1 MSKVRIFADSIS
13 DVPQDWIDQYN
24 IEIVPLYI
32 VFQEKSYVDRLE
44 INAKD
49 MYNLV
54 EIYDQLPKT
63 AAPPPADFIQAFRPV
78 IESGEDILFIS
89 MSSHLS
95 STYQNALAAAR
106 EFPAGRIT
114 VVDSLNVT
122 AGTAMSVLLAAQM
135 ASDGKSALAIAER
148 LEKVRHE
155 IQLNIL
161 VDNLDYLHKG
171 GRVSSIQNMI
181 GSILR
186 IRPVLYVSHGKVLS
200 GVKYRGSK
208 ERIVKK
214 LLQDILSHIHR
225 IDHDQI
231 IIAQTLEE
239 ETAEWIRNM
248 ILEETSVRNV
258 HIIEGGCSICSHSG
272 PHSLAIS
279 FILKSEPLIQALK

>member
-13 DVPQDWIDQYN
+13 DVPQDWIDKYN
-24 IEIVPLYI
+24 IGIVPLYI
-32 VFQEKSYVDRLE
+32 VFQEKSYVDRKE
-44 INAKD
+44 INAKE

-54 EIYDQLPKT
+54 EIYGHLPKT
-63 AAPPPADFIQAFRPV
+63 SAPSPADFIQAFRPA
-78 IESGEDILFIS
+78 IEDGEDILYIS

-95 STYQNALAAAR
+95 STYQNSLTAAR
-106 EFPAGRIT
+106 EFPTGRIT
-114 VVDSLNVT
+114 VLDSLNVS
-122 AGTAMSVLLAAQM
+122 AGAAMNVLLAAKM
-135 ASDGKSALAIAER
+135 ASEGKSAMFISEW
-148 LEKVRHE
+148 LETARHE

-171 GRVSSIQNMI
+171 GRVGSIQHML

-186 IRPVLYVSHGKVLS
+186 ISPILYVKHGRVLS

-239 ETAEWIRNM
+239 ETAEWMRHF
-248 ILEETSVRNV
+248 ILEETSIRDV

-279 FILKSEPLIQALK
+279 FILKSKPIVELL